1 MSLPDFDL
9 GDVYLDHIAVATKDL
24 ERSVSVFTKLG
35 LKFSEE
41 REVVEDQKV
50 ITAFAKVDGRANL
63 ELLEPLN
70 EQGPIQKYLEK
81 KGEGIHH
88 LCFAVKDVNIS
99 MEKLKKEG
107 FIFIYD
113 EPRVGA
119 HECLV
124 NFIHPKS
131 TGGILIEVSQK
142 RG

>member
-1 MSLPDFDL
+1 MSLPDFNL

-50 ITAFAKVDGRANL
+50 KTAFAKVDGRANL

-88 LCFAVKDVNIS
+88 LCFAVKDVNAS

-142 RG
+142 RS